1 MLEFLL
7 TNLPII
13 ICVIAGLGLLILE
26 AFLPGFGVP
35 GVSGIIL
42 LLTSVGLLWAKAGA
56 LAGLGLLVVIMAL
69 IAISISFALK
79 SAATGRLSKSPIILK
94 EAERAEDGFNASNDM
109 SVFLGREGETRT
121 VLRPAGIAD
130 FDGVRLN
137 VVSDGM
143 FIPQGA
149 KVKIA
154 RVEGSR
160 IVVMETQS

>member
-1 MLEFLL
+1 MLEFFLA
-7 TNLPII
+7 NLPII

-35 GVSGIIL
+35 GISGIIL
-42 LLTSVGLLWAKAGA
+42 LLISVALLWMRAGA
-56 LAGLGLLVVIMAL
+56 LAGLGLLVVIMAM

-94 EAERAEDGFNASNDM
+94 EAERTEDGYNASNDM

-130 FDGVRLN
+130 FEGVRLN

-143 FIPQGA
+143 YIAQGA
-149 KVKIA
+149 RVRIA

-160 IVVMETQS
+160 IVVAEVKS